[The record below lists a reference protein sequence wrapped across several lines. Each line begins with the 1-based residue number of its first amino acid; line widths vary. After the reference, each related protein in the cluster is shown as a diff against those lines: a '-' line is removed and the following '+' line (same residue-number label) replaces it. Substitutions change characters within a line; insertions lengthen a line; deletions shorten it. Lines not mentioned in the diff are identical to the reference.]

1 MTRREAPRPAAG
13 TGWIGPALVVAVALG
28 ASLAGLLND
37 FAQDDI
43 GIIRDNVRIH
53 DPANWRAILTS
64 PYWPPP
70 WHVELYRPLASFLHA
85 LQYAL
90 GGGGPLVFRI
100 TSYLLYAGASL
111 AVLAMA
117 RTLLPWPYA
126 LGAALLFAAHPVHV
140 EAVAPA
146 VGQSELLVALAA
158 GLMTAWY
165 VRCRRRGDGS
175 LTARDWTAI
184 AALYVA
190 ASLAKEQGLL
200 LPGML
205 VCAELFLLSRPGRRA
220 VKRLGAGYAVLAVLA
235 VAVVLLRLRVLGGDI
250 AANFPAE
257 ALEGLSLG
265 GRALT
270 MLQVVPH
277 WARLLIWPAHLQ
289 ADYSPQEIVASTGFG
304 AGELLGLL
312 LLLGAGALC
321 WVLRKRAPVVS
332 FGLAWMA
339 LALLPVSN
347 LFAISGVVLAER
359 TLFLPSAGFVLV
371 LGGTAAALLERIPPV
386 PVRWRRV
393 VIATGVLLVAAGVAR
408 SAERHGI
415 WRNDDYFAVR
425 SSADAPRSYRMQQA
439 YAQVLFKLGY
449 RDESIAVYRAA
460 VALAPARHAWRV
472 RIDLARRYWEAG
484 ENALAMEQVM
494 ASRTAAPEEGLPR
507 QYQVIGYLA
516 LGRYADAAR
525 QADSAL
531 ARGVSPEVFMPLRAL
546 ADSAARAGAPP
557 GSIRV
562 RVRAP
567 ASSYPPLQ

>member
-1 MTRREAPRPAAG
+1 MSRRDDSRPAAG
-13 TGWIGPALVVAVALG
+13 KGWIGPALVIAVALG
-28 ASLAGLLND
+28 ASLAGLLNE

-43 GIIRDNVRIH
+43 GIIRDNARVH
-53 DPANWRAILTS
+53 DPANWRVILTS

-70 WHVELYRPLASFLHA
+70 YHVELYRPLSSFLHA

-100 TSYLLYAGASL
+100 TSYLLYAGASV

-117 RTLLPWPYA
+117 RTLLPRPYA

-146 VGQSELLVALAA
+146 VGQSELLVVLAGA
-158 GLMTAWY
+158 LMTAWY
-165 VRCRRRGDGS
+165 VRCRRLGDGS
-175 LTARDWTAI
+175 LTARDWTVI
-184 AALYVA
+184 AVLYVA

-205 VCAELFLLSRPGRRA
+205 LCAELFLLPWPGRRGA
-220 VKRLGAGYAVLAVLA
+220 TRLGAGYAALAGFAL
-235 VAVVLLRLRVLGGDI
+235 AVVLLRLRVLGGEL

-257 ALEGLSLG
+257 ALEGLSAG

-270 MLQVVPH
+270 MLQVVPQ
-277 WARLLIWPAHLQ
+277 WARLLLWPAHLQ
-289 ADYSPQEIVASTGFG
+289 ADYSPQEIVASSGLG
-304 AGELLGLL
+304 PAELLGLAL
-312 LLLGAGALC
+312 LAGAGALG
-321 WVLRKRAPVVS
+321 WLARKRAPVVS

-339 LALLPVSN
+339 LALLPVTN
-347 LFAISGVVLAER
+347 LLAISGVVLAER

-371 LGGTAAALLERIPPV
+371 LGGTAATLLERIPPASLM
-386 PVRWRRV
+386 WRRV
-393 VIATGVLLVAAGVAR
+393 VMTAGVLAVAAGVAR
-408 SAERHGI
+408 SAERHRV

-439 YAQVLFKLGY
+439 YALVLFKLGY
-449 RDESIAVYRAA
+449 REESFAVYRAA
-460 VALAPARHAWRV
+460 IALAPPRYVWRV

-494 ASRTAAPEEGLPR
+494 ASLSAAPEEGLPR
-507 QYQVIGYLA
+507 QYQIIGYLA

-531 ARGVSPEVFMPLRAL
+531 ARGVTPEVFTPLRAL

-567 ASSYPPLQ
+567 PSSYPPLQ

>member
-1 MTRREAPRPAAG
+1 MNRREESRPAAG
-13 TGWIGPALVVAVALG
+13 KGWIGPALVMAVALA
-28 ASLAGLLND
+28 ASLSGLLNE

-43 GIIRDNVRIH
+43 GIIRENTRVH

-70 WHVELYRPLASFLHA
+70 WHVELYRPLSSFLHA

-117 RTLLPWPYA
+117 RTLLPRPYA

-184 AALYVA
+184 AALYLA

-205 VCAELFLLSRPGRRA
+205 LSAELLLLPHPGRRA
-220 VKRLGAGYAVLAVLA
+220 VARLGAGYAALAMLA
-235 VAVVLLRLRVLGGDI
+235 VAVVLLRLRVLGGEL

-257 ALEGLSLG
+257 ALEGLSFG
-265 GRALT
+265 GRVLT
-270 MLQVVPH
+270 MLQVVPQ
-277 WARLLIWPAHLQ
+277 WARLLFWPAHLQ
-289 ADYSPQEIVASTGFG
+289 ADYSPQEIVASTGLG
-304 AGELLGLL
+304 SAELLGLA
-312 LLLGAGALC
+312 LLLGAGALG
-321 WVLRKRAPVVS
+321 WVARKRAPVVS

-347 LFAISGVVLAER
+347 LLAVSGVVLAER

-386 PVRWRRV
+386 PLLWRRAA
-393 VIATGVLLVAAGVAR
+393 IASAGLLVAAGVAR
-408 SAERHGI
+408 SGERHRV

-439 YAQVLFKLGY
+439 FAHVLFKLGH
-449 RDESIAVYRAA
+449 RDEALTVYREAI
-460 VALAPARHAWRV
+460 ALAPPRHVWRV
-472 RIDLARRYWEAG
+472 RNNLAYRHLEEG
-484 ENALAMEQVM
+484 ESALALEQLR
-494 ASRTAAPEEGLPR
+494 ASLGADPTQEQTR
-507 QYQVIGYLA
+507 QYLVLAYLA
-516 LGRYADAAR
+516 LGAYEEAAR
-525 QADSAL
+525 QADTAL
-531 ARGVSPEVFMPLRAL
+531 ARGGAPETFATLRAL
-546 ADSAARAGAPP
+546 ADTAIRERAPP
-557 GSIRV
+557 GSIRI
-562 RVRAP
+562 RIN
-567 ASSYPPLQ
+567 PPTGATRPD

>member
-1 MTRREAPRPAAG
+1 VSRRTASRLGAAKDRL
-13 TGWIGPALVVAVALG
+13 GPALVIAVAFA
-28 ASLAGLLND
+28 ASLAGLLNEL
-37 FAQDDI
+37 AQDDI

-70 WHVELYRPLASFLHA
+70 WHVELYRPLTSFLHS

-117 RTLLPWPYA
+117 RTLLPRPYA

-165 VRCRRRGDGS
+165 VRCRRLGDGS

-184 AALYVA
+184 AVLYLA

-205 VCAELFLLSRPGRRA
+205 LCAELFLLPRPSRRA
-220 VKRLGAGYAVLAVLA
+220 ATRLGTGYAALAVLA
-235 VAVVLLRLRVLGGDI
+235 VAVVLIRLRVLGGEL

-257 ALEGLSLG
+257 ALEGLDLG

-270 MLQVVPH
+270 MLQVVPE
-277 WARLLIWPAHLQ
+277 WARLLLWPAHLQ
-289 ADYSPQEIVASTGFG
+289 ADYSPQEIVASTGLG
-304 AGELLGLL
+304 PAELLGLAL
-312 LLLGAGALC
+312 LAGAGAVAWLA
-321 WVLRKRAPVVS
+321 RKRAPVVS

-347 LFAISGVVLAER
+347 LLAISGVVLAER

-371 LGGTAAALLERIPPV
+371 LGAGAAVLLERIPPV
-386 PVRWRRV
+386 PLMWRRV
-393 VIATGVLLVAAGVAR
+393 VAAAGVLLVAAGVVR
-408 SAERHGI
+408 SAERHRV
-415 WRNDDYFAVR
+415 WRNNDYFAVR
-425 SSADAPRSYRMQQA
+425 SSGDAPRSYRMQQA
-439 YAQVLFKLGY
+439 YALVLFKLGY
-449 RDESIAVYRAA
+449 RDESFAVYRAA
-460 VALAPARHAWRV
+460 IALAPARHAWRV
-472 RIDLARRYWEAG
+472 RMDLARRYWEAG
-484 ENALAMEQVM
+484 ENGLAMEQVM
-494 ASRTAAPEEGLPR
+494 ASRAAAPEEGLPR
-507 QYQVIGYLA
+507 EYQVIGSLA

-531 ARGVSPEVFMPLRAL
+531 ARGVTPEVFAQLRAL

-562 RVRAP
+562 RVRSL
-567 ASSYPPLQ
+567 ASSDRPVQ